1 MDHAIGKGSNDDVWD
16 NNEVKG
22 KSKGK
27 EDVWD
32 RRSHEPMAKSAGK
45 GKGKA
50 KAKAQRHPVGPELV
64 CKPRECG
71 FAGSYK
77 VIHHCPSEDLVIE
90 IFGGDPSRRLEEW
103 VVSPHGRMTLP
114 ISSFSEGRIRTV
126 ETCVHP
132 VLYCIIE
139 LIDNRET
146 VLLRAI
152 QQASEERQPAPQ
164 ASKFKYDPSRSSTTQ
179 RAP

>member
-1 MDHAIGKGSNDDVWD
+1 MDKESNDDVWD

-22 KSKGK
+22 KGKGK
-27 EDVWD
+27 EDVRD
-32 RRSHEPMAKSAGK
+32 RWGHEPMAKSAGK
-45 GKGKA
+45 GKAKA
-50 KAKAQRHPVGPELV
+50 KAKAQRQPMDPELF
-64 CKPRECG
+64 CTPRECG

-90 IFGGDPSRRLEEW
+90 ISGGDPSRKLEEW

-114 ISSFSEGRIRTV
+114 ISSFFKGRIRTL

-132 VLYCIIE
+132 HHYCIIE
-139 LIDNRET
+139 LIDNEET

-152 QQASEERQPAPQ
+152 QQASEERQPASQ